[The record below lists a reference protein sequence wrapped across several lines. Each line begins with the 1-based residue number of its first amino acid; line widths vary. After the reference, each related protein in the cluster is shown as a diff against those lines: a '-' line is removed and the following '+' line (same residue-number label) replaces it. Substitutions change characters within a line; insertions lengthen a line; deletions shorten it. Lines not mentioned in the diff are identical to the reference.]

1 MKKSVENLK
10 TSKITGGLRH
20 PLKTRQKFETDRY
33 PNEAEMGEEQ
43 ETITR
48 KTRGNNRKTG
58 LKIASFVNLVMGDSK
73 VKKSKIIKVLENQTN
88 NDYQRRG
95 IITKGAIVET
105 EDGKCR
111 IVSRPGQSGTV
122 SGILVK
128 YRYERLR
135 TCRYLALLF

>member
-1 MKKSVENLK
+1 MNQKDSMKKSVENLK

-43 ETITR
+43 QTVTR

-73 VKKSKIIKVLENQTN
+73 IKRSKIVKVLENQTN

-111 IVSRPGQSGTV
+111 ILSRPGQSGTV
-122 SGILVK
+122 SGILIK
-128 YRYERLR
+128 
-135 TCRYLALLF
+135 